1 MGRSKQVA
9 GVEDE
14 ECFTIELSKELVE
27 VWSVSLS
34 LRKELCV
41 RGLTG
46 NFGGN
51 CGNILL
57 EF

>member
-1 MGRSKQVA
+1 MA